1 MRAVARRV
9 DGDPWLLAL
18 AEWLRTRLPGDAR
31 YGDPLSIGGSAVS
44 GVLGRRLAV
53 LAARQ
58 PSVLRELGF
67 GALQVWQSQAEG
79 EPADEGE
86 QELAVLFTDLAGF
99 STWTLEVGDDFAVE
113 MLREVGAAI
122 EPLVQRR
129 GRLVKRL
136 GDGLMAVFPHAHDA
150 VEAGLAARDAVERL
164 AVRGHRL
171 RLRAGVHVGRPREL
185 GQDYFGRDVNIA
197 ARVAGAAGAGEVLIS
212 SSTLERLDNT
222 GFVLRRKDFFHAK
235 GVPPGV
241 GVYRVDTETR

>member
-1 MRAVARRV
+1 MARRI

-31 YGDPLSIGGSAVS
+31 YGDPLSIGGGEVA

-67 GALQVWQSQAEG
+67 GALQVWQAHAEG
-79 EPADEGE
+79 EAAADGD

-99 STWTLEVGDDFAVE
+99 STWTLEVGDDIAVE

-136 GDGLMAVFPHAHDA
+136 GDGLMAVFPRAQDA

-171 RLRAGVHVGRPREL
+171 RLRAGVHVGRPLEL

-212 SSTLERLDNT
+212 SSTLDRLDNA
-222 GFVLRRKDFFHAK
+222 GFVLCRRDSFHAK

-241 GVYRVDTETR
+241 GVYRVDTGKK